1 MLFSLELSYLQYDD
15 NRGQTGRV
23 KKGLANW
30 IDAGGHAYLVT
41 FTNSH
46 HKGDNL
52 GDLLQGQK
60 KAFVK
65 FWEKRKVK
73 EMLKRLGYNGRI
85 VATEVTWG
93 QDNGWH
99 PHYHMIFSLTTK
111 WIQMAYSHF

>member
-1 MLFSLELSYLQYDD
+1 MQRLLRKRRNAVLQRRERASELRQLAKMLFSLELSYLQYDD

-60 KAFVK
+60 KKAFVK
-65 FWEKRKVK
+65 FWENAK
-73 EMLKRLGYNGRI
+73 LKKCLN
-85 VATEVTWG
+85 A
-93 QDNGWH
+93 
-99 PHYHMIFSLTTK
+99 
-111 WIQMAYSHF
+111 